1 MGASMITDLLFTSPI
16 LQGEDAQAN
25 AGMAAG
31 VAADGSA
38 GMVVDAAAGGAGV
51 PGAATDNQFGGINY
65 NMDPELAH
73 AIQISMQE
81 ERARQGEEA
90 KQPDAAAAATS
101 NEPAMVA
108 QDAAGAMIDDDSDSH
123 DEEYYIQQAKMLSMG
138 MPMDGSSPAEES
150 ISNPPDSSA
159 TEPQKQT
166 TSNEP
171 KPDLND
177 IVNTDFMKDIIGDL
191 GLDIDKNEVDKIQ
204 NDAGLGSAAQGDK
217 DQKDGKNDKKDA
229 EDGADKKKD

>member
-73 AIQISMQE
+73 AIQISM
-81 ERARQGEEA
+81 
-90 KQPDAAAAATS
+90 
-101 NEPAMVA
+101 
-108 QDAAGAMIDDDSDSH
+108 
-123 DEEYYIQQAKMLSMG
+123 
-138 MPMDGSSPAEES
+138 
-150 ISNPPDSSA
+150 
-159 TEPQKQT
+159 
-166 TSNEP
+166 
-171 KPDLND
+171 
-177 IVNTDFMKDIIGDL
+177 
-191 GLDIDKNEVDKIQ
+191 
-204 NDAGLGSAAQGDK
+204 
-217 DQKDGKNDKKDA
+217 
-229 EDGADKKKD
+229 

>member
-1 MGASMITDLLFTSPI
+1 
-16 LQGEDAQAN
+16 
-25 AGMAAG
+25 
-31 VAADGSA
+31 
-38 GMVVDAAAGGAGV
+38 
-51 PGAATDNQFGGINY
+51 
-65 NMDPELAH
+65 MDPELAH

-90 KQPDAAAAATS
+90 KQPNGTAAQANS

-108 QDAAGAMIDDDSDSH
+108 QDAGAMIDDDSDSH

-138 MPMDGSSPAEES
+138 MPMDGSSAADES

-177 IVNTDFMKDIIGDL
+177 IVNSDFMKDIIGDL
-191 GLDIDKNEVDKIQ
+191 GLDINQNEVDKIQ
-204 NDAGLGSAAQGDK
+204 NDAGLGSAAQSDK

-229 EDGADKKKD
+229 EDADKKKD